1 MAGRGDA
8 DWNNAAVAAADD
20 ARRAA
25 PATGTAPSADLLG
38 AFLPELAHA
47 CDTGER
53 LDAATLA
60 GFRALGA
67 RAADDAVPLRALID
81 LYLSAAWRAWRLL
94 PAVGDDEAEAVRQ
107 AGEIVLHAVDDA
119 VAAIADGHETA
130 RRTALQ
136 LEESNRREFVDDL
149 LEGTGD
155 PAAMLSRAERYGL
168 DLTGTHAVAVIRGT
182 APVADTSPLL
192 SQAASALTAAS
203 ATDFLVTTRHRRM
216 IAVLPS
222 PGLVAA
228 LPRTTGER
236 VGVGRAHRGVSSVA
250 LSYREAL
257 DALELADRLDLPDP
271 VVNAEQLLVYRVL
284 TRDREAMSDLIDAVL
299 TPLETARGGAA
310 PLRDTLEAYLATAGN
325 TTATAARLHLSVRA
339 ITYRL
344 HRIRDLTGRDPA
356 APADRFV
363 LQTALLGA
371 RALGL

>member
-1 MAGRGDA
+1 MPDWGDI
-8 DWNNAAVAAADD
+8 AAAAADD
-20 ARRAA
+20 AHRAA

-38 AFLPELAHA
+38 QFLPALARA
-47 CDTGER
+47 GDTGER
-53 LDAATLA
+53 LDATTLA

-67 RAADDAVPLRALID
+67 RAADEAVALRALID

-94 PAVGDDEAEAVRQ
+94 PTVVEDDPEGIRR

-136 LEESNRREFVDDL
+136 LEESDRREFVDDL

-168 DLTGTHAVAVIRGT
+168 DLTSTHAVAVIRG
-182 APVADTSPLL
+182 AAAVADTSPLL
-192 SQAASALTAAS
+192 SQAASALAAVS
-203 ATDFLVTTRHRRM
+203 ATDFLITTRHRVM

-222 PGLVAA
+222 PSLVTA
-228 LPRTTGER
+228 LPRTSGDR
-236 VGVGRAHRGVSSVA
+236 IGVGRPHRGVASVA
-250 LSYREAL
+250 LSYKEAL
-257 DALELADRLDLPDP
+257 DALELAARLDLTEP
-271 VVNAEQLLVYRVL
+271 VVHAEQLLVYRVL

-299 TPLETARGGAA
+299 TPLETARGGAG
-310 PLRDTLEAYLATAGN
+310 PLRDTLEAYLATGGN

-344 HRIRDLTGRDPA
+344 HRIRDLTGHDPA
-356 APADRFV
+356 APSDRFV
-363 LQTALLGA
+363 LQTALIGA
-371 RALGL
+371 RALGLTPP